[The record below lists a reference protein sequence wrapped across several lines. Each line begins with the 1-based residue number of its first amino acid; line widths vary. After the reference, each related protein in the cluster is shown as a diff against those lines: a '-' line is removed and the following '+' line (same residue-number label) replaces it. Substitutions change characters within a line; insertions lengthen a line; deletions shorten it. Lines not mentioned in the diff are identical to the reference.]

1 MHEFYSEGSESRWR
15 VVVVLEVATWIESL
29 DRSTFDRIDDA
40 IEALS
45 EFGPTLGRPL
55 VDRIHG
61 SKFANMKELRTG
73 NFRILF
79 AFGPARN
86 AVLLLAG
93 DKQGEWNNW
102 YRKAIPIADQRFEDW
117 LHAREEER
125 P

>member
-1 MHEFYSEGSESRWR
+1 MHEFYSEGSESRWT
-15 VVVVLEVATWIESL
+15 VVVVLEVAIWIESL

-79 AFGPARN
+79 AFDPARN

-102 YRKAIPIADQRFEDW
+102 YRKAIPIVDQRFEDW

>member
-1 MHEFYSEGSESRWR
+1 MQEFYSESRQSRW
-15 VVVVLEVATWIESL
+15 VVVVVVEVASWIQSL
-29 DRSTFDRIDDA
+29 DRSAYDRISDGV
-40 IEALS
+40 EALS

-61 SKFANMKELRTG
+61 SKFANMRELRIGT
-73 NFRILF
+73 FRILF
-79 AFGPARN
+79 AFDPARN

-102 YRKAIPIADQRFEDW
+102 YRRAIPIADQRFEDW

>member
-1 MHEFYSEGSESRWR
+1 MQEFYFKSRNSRWT
-15 VVVVLEVATWIESL
+15 VVIALEVATWIQSL
-29 DRSTFDRIDDA
+29 DRPAFDRIDDA

-79 AFGPARN
+79 AFDPARN

-93 DKQGEWNNW
+93 DKRGEWNNW
-102 YRKAIPIADQRFEDW
+102 YRRSIPIADQRFEDW
-117 LHAREEER
+117 LHER
-125 P
+125 KDESS